1 MRGMRMTAA
10 PLQDK
15 EALQEEG
22 GVTILSLSDWLLP
35 RTAEDQ
41 AERLA
46 EALVTNT
53 TSCPAK
59 NLRRT
64 LSEWA

>member
-10 PLQDK
+10 TLQDR

-22 GVTILSLSDWLLP
+22 GVTILSLPDWLLT

-46 EALVTNT
+46 EALLTNAI
-53 TSCPAK
+53 SCPAN